1 MERQGPVDVES
12 LERVGGLLRVHGAG
26 VLIGLCGRR
35 GAGGGMGP
43 TETRK
48 IGEKLGGEV
57 VD

>member
-1 MERQGPVDVES
+1 MWS
-12 LERVGGLLRVHGAG
+12 HWKGGRGVARAG

-48 IGEKLGGEV
+48 IGEKLGGEL